1 MRYPSSHQIDLTFH
15 EVVSALQPDLCLFS
29 YPSMFF
35 MFQSESDMAG
45 SGYSAFDMDKLNLM
59 A

>member
-1 MRYPSSHQIDLTFH
+1 MMD
-15 EVVSALQPDLCLFS
+15 EVVSALQQDLCLFS

-45 SGYSAFDMDKLNLM
+45 SGYSAFDMDKLNFIT
-59 A
+59 